1 MYILYAHLTRAV
13 QPLLS
18 SEFLTYTPPW
28 VSYPV
33 KLFLHFA
40 STYIWMIWNTK
51 PWPTKTVV
59 GNQFLVAA
67 VFLTT
72 INSCF
77 WNLKQNPRFH
87 LDSLFYRLR
96 ARYDDDIPVI
106 GTSSR
111 FGLGLNRCVRRRWHV
126 ETWSSWLKNGW
137 NIGGTGEPRSVFGD
151 CMDKVWYTPEN

>member
-1 MYILYAHLTRAV
+1 MPIWPELSNRFCQVSFWPIHHLEY
-13 QPLLS
+13 S
-18 SEFLTYTPPW
+18 
-28 VSYPV
+28 V

-40 STYIWMIWNTK
+40 SMYIIWMIWNTK
-51 PWPTKTVV
+51 PWPRKTVV
-59 GNQFLVAA
+59 GNLNFWLLLF
-67 VFLTT
+67 FLTT

-151 CMDKVWYTPEN
+151 CMDTVWYTPEN